1 MSEGLPVLDAEHP
14 WPGLFPYGEDAH
26 KYFNGRER
34 ETVDL
39 LRLVRRDALTLL
51 YGQSGLG
58 KSSLLRAGLFPR
70 LREEALLPV
79 YIRLDFRNRSLGL
92 REQTWN
98 IVRAALSAAGIDG
111 RLPRDDES
119 LWAYFHAADLELWDA
134 GNRMVTPVLVFDQF
148 EEIVQAGEERELAPR
163 LDGFMEELADLVE
176 NRIPAEITRQL
187 ELDPDQVASID
198 FNALRFRC
206 VVGFREDFLPDLE
219 QRFTAH
225 NLSTQSRLRITKMG
239 EAQAMAAVE
248 KTGGKLVDREVA
260 QRIVQFVSAAT
271 GRAAQRFVEIE
282 PALLSVVCFELN
294 SRRVARHEAR
304 ISADLLAGAQDQIIA
319 EFYQRGVADLAPQV
333 QTFIERE
340 LLTESGYRDSC
351 ALDDAVQRHGIPRE
365 ALQAL
370 VDRRVLRQEER
381 FGVLRVELTH
391 DVLAP
396 VVRERRDRRQAIEA
410 SERDRQREAARVR
423 RNRTL
428 LAVGGALMS
437 VATVL
442 VVVFFNLFRQAEREK
457 SRVIEAQSTLF
468 LSRANASLEN
478 NVPAE
483 PVRYLAQALALNP
496 RNEGAVARL
505 ASLATQRSFA
515 RKVWEKEFGQSGDST
530 GSVVA
535 LDGDGF
541 AFLSNNSSWRIAS
554 VVPAKPHPT
563 LRESCVDAKP
573 GKDKPGS
580 LASFTFDA
588 TTVATAAGVARIADT
603 DVELSVDKANA
614 EAHGKFRTRCAAGP
628 AKGATGDVAAA
639 RLLAVEPRSGAL
651 WQMAGTDLVREAA
664 DGASRETIAD
674 TAALGDILRV
684 FPAASGD
691 AAIVAGEKAA
701 ALCGRKRAG
710 TGGPGTF
717 SRTANIAQAG
727 ERDAPFV
734 NALAATFD
742 DAGRLALV
750 SFENGLCQLWETA
763 TARKRWSRACGRD
776 VQTFIPGKPWV
787 ALSVR
792 ASTGAQIEIVSVADG
807 KALGT
812 MTQPLAVNHVAF
824 APSGELAVVAS
835 QDRTAKIYTLPGLT
849 QVGTTLL
856 HEGAVVEAHFR
867 NAPATQV
874 VTASFDGSARVWD
887 WQSGRMLV
895 EPMLHP
901 GPVLFARPVMGGA
914 HLLTLGDD
922 RRLRLWRVDSGGGLA
937 AQQPILAPAVSAAG
951 DRIAYVETDSL
962 QSAPAG
968 AQAPRNRVMV
978 AQLAGEPAG
987 ADPVKQPKPA
997 YEAPGTVQAMFFSPD
1012 ARLLAIA
1019 GAGSWLAIID
1029 VNSGAEPRVVR
1040 LPAPVERATFAAGGE
1055 LVVAQ
1060 LGDNSLR
1067 TIDIATGRQSGLTIV
1082 SAQAIVDFGVSSDS
1096 KWLSVAT
1103 SAQLQVFDLRTGYP
1117 VARVAPGGIVT
1128 AAAHPANAEIAFAT
1142 RSGLTIWRP
1151 ELDTHGVKKSAGG
1164 SRQNAERFQV
1174 SGKAAREI
1182 PQHEGR
1188 FLPLKKLL
1196 VGMRFTPDGSTLA
1209 AYSID
1214 GLATTWNTATLEQGP
1229 ELRHSSSVVSMG
1241 LSGDGRWLTTTAL
1254 DGLARVWDHRTG
1266 QLMTDLIDLRDS
1278 DRELMVPG
1286 AGTWA
1291 LVQSPATNATTATKS
1306 SLEPAYVSYE
1316 WRMLGLGFTELP
1328 PFWFV
1333 PTVATLAS
1341 GGEQASTN
1349 QPPPGKGDATASAWW
1364 ESWLRYVATKQGVTV
1379 K

>member
-26 KYFNGRER
+26 AYFNGRER

-58 KSSLLRAGLFPR
+58 KSSLLRAGLFPK

-98 IVRAALSAAGIDG
+98 ILRSAMSAAGIDG

-163 LDGFMEELADLVE
+163 LDAFMEELADLVE

-187 ELDPDQVASID
+187 ELDPDKVAAID

-248 KTGGKLVDREVA
+248 RTGGKLVDREVA
-260 QRIVQFVSAAT
+260 HRIVQFVSAAT

-294 SRRVARHEAR
+294 SRRLARSEAR

-319 EFYQRGVADLAPQV
+319 EFYQRGVADLDPKV
-333 QTFIERE
+333 QSFIERE

-396 VVRERRDRRQAIEA
+396 VVRERRDRRQALEA
-410 SERDRQREAARVR
+410 SERDRQRESARTR
-423 RNRTL
+423 RNRML

-437 VATVL
+437 VATIL

-483 PVRYLAQALALNP
+483 PVRYLAQAIALNP
-496 RNEGAVARL
+496 RNEGAIARL

-530 GSVVA
+530 GAVVA

-541 AFLSNNSSWRIAS
+541 AFLSNNSSWRFAQVIAG
-554 VVPAKPHPT
+554 KPHPS
-563 LRESCVDAKP
+563 LRELCAAQP
-573 GKDKPGS
+573 GKGDAPG
-580 LASFTFDA
+580 LASFNFE
-588 TTVATAAGVARIADT
+588 ATAAASPAGGARIAAAE
-603 DVELSVDKANA
+603 VELGVGQAGAD
-614 EAHGKFRTRCAAGP
+614 AHARFRARCTAPAGKN
-628 AKGATGDVAAA
+628 AAA
-639 RLLAVEPRSGAL
+639 DITTRLRAVEPGSGAV
-651 WQMAGTDLVREAA
+651 WQMAGSGLVRETA
-664 DGASRETIAD
+664 DGASRETIVD
-674 TAALGDILRV
+674 TEALGDIIRV
-684 FPAASGD
+684 MPAAYGA
-691 AAIVAGEKAA
+691 AAIIVGEKGA
-701 ALCGRKRAG
+701 ALYVRKRPEKSDQKTFFRAAG
-710 TGGPGTF
+710 
-717 SRTANIAQAG
+717 IAKADDSG
-727 ERDAPFV
+727 APFA
-734 NALAATFD
+734 NAVAATFD
-742 DAGRLALV
+742 GAGRFALV
-750 SFENGLCQLWETA
+750 SFENGTCQLWETA
-763 TARKRWSRACGRD
+763 AARARWSRDCGRD
-776 VQTFIPGKPWV
+776 VQAFVPGQPWI
-787 ALSVR
+787 ALSAR
-792 ASTGAQIEIVSVADG
+792 AAPGTLIEIVAITDG
-807 KALGT
+807 RPLGSLA
-812 MTQPLAVNHVAF
+812 QPLSVNHIAF
-824 APSGELAVVAS
+824 APGGAMAVMAS
-835 QDRTAKIYTLPGLT
+835 QDRTAKVYSLPRLA
-849 QVGTTLL
+849 QVGATLL

-867 NAPATQV
+867 NAAGTQV
-874 VTASFDGSARVWD
+874 VTASFDGSARLWD

-901 GPVLFARPVMGGA
+901 GPVLFARPVLNGA
-914 HLLTLGDD
+914 YLLTLGDD
-922 RRLRLWRVDSGGGLA
+922 RRLRLWRADAVAGAS
-937 AQQPILAPAVSAAG
+937 AQPSIRAPAVTASG
-951 DRIAYVETDSL
+951 DRIAYLD
-962 QSAPAG
+962 AG
-968 AQAPRNRVMV
+968 AAASVTAGAGAVSNRVMV
-978 AQLAGEPAG
+978 AALAAEPVSTSPLKNAKAVYDAPGAVEAMSFSEDGKQLAISGRA
-987 ADPVKQPKPA
+987 
-997 YEAPGTVQAMFFSPD
+997 T
-1012 ARLLAIA
+1012 
-1019 GAGSWLAIID
+1019 WLAVVAID
-1029 VNSGAEPRVVR
+1029 GSTPQRV
-1040 LPAPVERATFAAGGE
+1040 LHMPSPVERAAFAPGGA
-1055 LVVAQ
+1055 LLIAQ
-1060 LGDNSLR
+1060 LADNSIR
-1067 TIDIATGRQSGLTIV
+1067 VIDLATGRQSGLTIT
-1082 SAQAIVDFGVSSDS
+1082 SAQAIVDFGASSDG

-1103 SAQLQVFDLRTGYP
+1103 GAQLQVFDLRTGYA
-1117 VARVAPGGIVT
+1117 VARVAPGGIV
-1128 AAAHPANAEIAFAT
+1128 AAAIHPSRAEIAFAT

-1151 ELDTHGVKKSAGG
+1151 ELDPRGIKKNTGSDSQTGG
-1164 SRQNAERFQV
+1164 AQSTDG
-1174 SGKAAREI
+1174 GKAAREI
-1182 PQHEGR
+1182 SPNER
-1188 FLPLKKLL
+1188 SFLPLKKLL
-1196 VGMRFTPDGSTLA
+1196 VSMRFTPNGKTIA

-1214 GLATTWNTATLEQGP
+1214 GMVSTWDTASLEQGP

-1241 LSGDGRWLTTTAL
+1241 MSGDGRWLTTTTL

-1278 DRELMVPG
+1278 ERELMVLG

-1291 LVQSPATNATTATKS
+1291 LVQAQVMGGTAS
-1306 SLEPAYVSYE
+1306 SLQSATVGRTYYD
-1316 WRMLGLGFTELP
+1316 WRMLGLGFKEMP
-1328 PFWFV
+1328 PAWFV

-1341 GGEQASTN
+1341 GAESAVVVN
-1349 QPPPGKGDATASAWW
+1349 QTDHKAESAAFAWW
-1364 ESWLRYVATKQGVTV
+1364 ESWLQYVATRHGVNV